1 MNLGSIFKRENQNI
15 SANDAVRLA
24 EQMTKG
30 ERSYRLQSEIRGL
43 VPGQTLQGEV
53 VSRNGTSIQLALAGD
68 LLLNARV
75 NQNIDITPGQSM
87 SFEVMSNRGGTLS
100 LSPLYANMANEATI
114 VRALDAAGLP
124 ETAANKEMVAK
135 MMEEGMPIDKETIAN
150 MSRTLLEFP
159 DRRMETLLQMTRLG
173 LPVTEENIE
182 QFELYRNNQHQILGA
197 AQDLGRQL
205 PQVLQELLAEGK
217 GDKALVLLNQI
228 EQIFVQDTDGT
239 TGEEQPVIGENP
251 TDGKES
257 TAGQQGQ
264 TVVITEG
271 EGQVLAQE
279 QPLLETPEKE
289 SAQAGAKETA
299 GKLKVTP
306 EGEAAAD
313 GKMVI
318 DTEKN
323 LTGQLKEL
331 FQRVL
336 SGKLPSATLERA
348 LESREVQKGF
358 QELITKQWLI
368 EPDEVAQK
376 KEMEQLYERVRE
388 QTMRLHE
395 AIQMA
400 DKAATPLG
408 KSVQTMQN
416 NVDFMNQL
424 NHIFTYIQLPL
435 KMAGNQAH
443 GDLYVY
449 TNKKNLAAKDG
460 NVSALLH
467 LDMEHLG
474 PTDVY
479 VSMQRSKVST
489 NFILQDE
496 SALTLIEEHIDLLDK
511 RLMKKGYS
519 LKAQFQIKEREEEV
533 EQGILQTML
542 EQSKNI
548 SVLSKTSFDMRA

>member
-15 SANDAVRLA
+15 SSNDAVRLA

-30 ERSYRLQSEIRGL
+30 ERSYRVQSEIRGL
-43 VPGQTLQGEV
+43 VPGQTIQGEV
-53 VSRNGTSIQLALAGD
+53 VSRNGTSIQLALTGD

-135 MMEEGMPIDKETIAN
+135 MMEEGMPIDKESIAN

-159 DRRMETLLQMTRLG
+159 DQRMETLLQMTRLG

-197 AQDLGRQL
+197 AQDISSQL
-205 PQVLQELLAEGK
+205 PQVLQELLTEGK
-217 GDKALVLLNQI
+217 ADKALTLLTQI
-228 EQIFVQDTDGT
+228 EQIFAQGT
-239 TGEEQPVIGENP
+239 EGATGEEQPVTGENP
-251 TDGKES
+251 ADGKES
-257 TAGQQGQ
+257 VAGQPAQ
-264 TVVITEG
+264 TVVIKE
-271 EGQVLAQE
+271 EGQVLTKE

-289 SAQAGAKETA
+289 SVQTGAKETT
-299 GKLKVTP
+299 GKLAATP
-306 EGEAAAD
+306 EGENAAD
-313 GKMVI
+313 TKPLI
-318 DTEKN
+318 DTEKD
-323 LTGQLKEL
+323 LTGQLKDL

-348 LESREVQKGF
+348 LESKEVQRGF
-358 QELITKQWLI
+358 QELVTKQWLI
-368 EPDEVAQK
+368 EPDKVAQN

-395 AIQMA
+395 AVQMA
-400 DKAATPLG
+400 DKADTPLG
-408 KSVQTMQN
+408 KSVQTLQN

-424 NHIFTYIQLPL
+424 NHVFTYIQLPL

-479 VSMQRSKVST
+479 VTMQQSKVST
-489 NFILQDE
+489 NFMLQDE
-496 SALTLIEEHIDLLDK
+496 SALTLIEEHIDLLDE

-519 LKAQFQIKEREEEV
+519 LKAQFQMKEGEEESP
-533 EQGILQTML
+533 QGILQTML

>member
-1 MNLGSIFKRENQNI
+1 MNLGSIFKRENPNI

-43 VPGQTLQGEV
+43 VPGQTIQGEV
-53 VSRNGTSIQLALAGD
+53 VSRNGTSIQLALTGD

-124 ETAANKEMVAK
+124 ETTANKEMVAK
-135 MMEEGMPIDKETIAN
+135 MMEEGMPIDKESIAN

-159 DRRMETLLQMTRLG
+159 DQRMETLLQMTRLG

-197 AQDLGRQL
+197 AQDISSQL

-217 GDKALVLLNQI
+217 GDKALALLNQI
-228 EQIFVQDTDGT
+228 EQIFVNGT
-239 TGEEQPVIGENP
+239 EETAGEEQAVSGENA
-251 TDGKES
+251 TDGKEAV
-257 TAGQQGQ
+257 TGQPAQ
-264 TVVITEG
+264 TVVVTE
-271 EGQVLAQE
+271 EGQVLAKE

-289 SAQAGAKETA
+289 SAQTGVKETA
-299 GKLKVTP
+299 GKLAATP
-306 EGEAAAD
+306 KGEVAAD
-313 GKMVI
+313 AKPVI
-318 DTEKN
+318 DTEKD

-336 SGKLPSATLERA
+336 SGKLPAAALERA

-358 QELITKQWLI
+358 QELVTKQWLI
-368 EPDEVAQK
+368 EPDKVAQN

-395 AIQMA
+395 AVQMA
-400 DKAATPLG
+400 DKADTPLG
-408 KSVQTMQN
+408 KSVQTLQN

-424 NHIFTYIQLPL
+424 NNVFTYIQLPL

-479 VSMQRSKVST
+479 VSMQQSKVST
-489 NFILQDE
+489 NFMLQDE
-496 SALTLIEEHIDLLDK
+496 SALMLIEEHIDLLDE

-519 LKAQFQIKEREEEV
+519 LKAQFQMKEGKEKSP
-533 EQGILQTML
+533 QGILQTML

>member
-1 MNLGSIFKRENQNI
+1 MNLGSIFKRENQKI

-124 ETAANKEMVAK
+124 GTAANKEMVAK

-197 AQDLGRQL
+197 AQDIGRQL

-257 TAGQQGQ
+257 AAGQQGQ

-299 GKLKVTP
+299 GKLKATS
-306 EGEAAAD
+306 EGEVAAD

-368 EPDEVAQK
+368 EPDKVAQK

-408 KSVQTMQN
+408 KSVQTLQN

-474 PTDVY
+474 ATDVY
-479 VSMQRSKVST
+479 VSMHRSKVST

-519 LKAQFQIKEREEEV
+519 LKAQFQIKEREEKMD
-533 EQGILQTML
+533 QGILQTML